1 MKQKHKKRQRRKI
14 PWNSECQLLAVTELG
29 SINNIANKLPLV
41 SMHKITY
48 KSIFDLYNNFRKNVP
63 DRRLALAISK
73 DDTDENPMYVLDTQ
87 LIDKK
92 IKKGILTGSYPT
104 LRVSKKPV
112 DENEEFVMYDEPTY
126 H

>member
-1 MKQKHKKRQRRKI
+1 
-14 PWNSECQLLAVTELG
+14 
-29 SINNIANKLPLV
+29 
-41 SMHKITY
+41 
-48 KSIFDLYNNFRKNVP
+48 
-63 DRRLALAISK
+63 
-73 DDTDENPMYVLDTQ
+73 MYVLDTQ

>member
-1 MKQKHKKRQRRKI
+1 MQ
-14 PWNSECQLLAVTELG
+14 N
-29 SINNIANKLPLV
+29 
-41 SMHKITY
+41 ITY

-104 LRVSKKPV
+104 VRVSKKPI